1 MTFSYSWSVTGVQLS
16 FGNIVSFVYW
26 DCVATNSTDS
36 QSTILSGSTWFDP
49 TAVLNNTPDPI
60 TGVRN
65 PFVAYEDLT
74 DADIV
79 GWLED
84 VHATPDRAIALQ
96 RLAEVQLYGDAD
108 DAVYTPPARDEH
120 GMQIIGAGDGQ

>member
-26 DCVATNSTDS
+26 DCVATNSVDG
-36 QSTILSGSTWFDP
+36 QSTTLSGSTWFDP
-49 TAVLNNTPDPI
+49 VAVLNNTPDPI

-65 PFVAYEDLT
+65 TFVPYEDLT

-84 VHATPDRAIALQ
+84 VHATSDRATALQ
-96 RLAEVQLYGDAD
+96 RLSEVQLYGDSD
-108 DAVYTPPARDEH
+108 DAIYTPPTRDAY
-120 GMQIIGAGDGQ
+120 GMQVIGA